1 MASIRKRT
9 WTANGAEKQ
18 AWIVDYFD
26 QAGKRHAK
34 TFTNKKAAEAWR
46 VGALHEVSQGTHTPA
61 SASVTVAK
69 AFELWIE
76 HCEAE
81 GLEHGTIVQRRQHLE
96 LHVRPFIGSEKLA
109 SLTMPRVHAFDAQLR
124 KAGRSLAMRRKVLVN
139 LKTCLTF
146 AQGRGLAAQNVAKGV
161 KIKADDRRAR
171 GRLEEGV
178 DFPTK
183 LQIKTLI
190 DKAPARWRPFIITAI
205 FTGMRASELRGL
217 CWDNVDLDQGVIRVR
232 QRADAWHHVGK
243 PKSAAGSRD
252 IPLVPL
258 CINALKQWKLA
269 CPKGELD
276 LVFPNGAG
284 NIESQGN
291 ILNRVWGPLQVAAG
305 ITDARYTFHSLRHA
319 AASLFIAHLGWT
331 PKRVQSV
338 LGHASISMTFDRYG
352 HLFADHE
359 GDREAMKKLE
369 AAIVAA

>member
-1 MASIRKRT
+1 MSSIRKRT
-9 WTANGAEKQ
+9 WTANGIEKQ
-18 AWIVDYFD
+18 AWICDYFD

-34 TFTNKKAAEAWR
+34 TFANKKAAETWR
-46 VGALHEVSQGTHTPA
+46 VNALHEVQIGTHTPSSTSITLA
-61 SASVTVAK
+61 E
-69 AFELWIE
+69 AFERWVS

-81 GLEHGTIVQRRQHLE
+81 NLEHGTIVQRRQHLE
-96 LHVRPFIGSEKLA
+96 LHVRPFIGGEKLA

-124 KAGRSLAMRRKVLVN
+124 KAGRSLAMRRKILTN

-146 AQGRGLAAQNVAKGV
+146 AQGQGLCAQNVAKGV

-190 DKAPARWRPFIITAI
+190 DKAPARWRPFIIVAA

-217 CWDNVDLDQGVIRVR
+217 RWQDIDLDAGIIHVR
-232 QRADAWHHVGK
+232 QRADAWHSIGS
-243 PKSAAGSRD
+243 PKSAAGTRD
-252 IPLVPL
+252 IPLVPMA
-258 CINALKQWKLA
+258 INALKQWKLV
-269 CPKGELD
+269 CPKGELS

-291 ILNRVWGPLQVAAG
+291 ILNRVWGPLQLAAG
-305 ITDARYTFHSLRHA
+305 ITGHFTFHSLRHA
-319 AASLFIAHLGWT
+319 AASLFIATLGWQ
-331 PKRVQSV
+331 PKRIQSV